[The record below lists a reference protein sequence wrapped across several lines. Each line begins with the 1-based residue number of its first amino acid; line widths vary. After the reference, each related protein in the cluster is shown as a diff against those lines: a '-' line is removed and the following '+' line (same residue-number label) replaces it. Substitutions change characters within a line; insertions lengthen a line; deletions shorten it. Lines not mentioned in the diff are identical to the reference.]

1 MIYTQILIPNKK
13 EKIYLWVL
21 GIATIAML
29 GLCLLN
35 GLVFFKDVPGI
46 GVSISVTIVDFIAI
60 IALIILTKEYSKA
73 AIFNLNN
80 LKIILV
86 GIVIGVFTYFVGPI
100 LRSALVSNGLD
111 IQLAMALELIIMIL
125 GCGVFYILSLFLL
138 KENLIRGIFKNA
150 RN

>member
-73 AIFNLNN
+73 AIFSLNN